1 MMLKKE
7 IKKMDI
13 LSLAIGAIIGTGAFI
28 LPGTTFL
35 KAGMINSVIA
45 ILMGGII
52 MVGIEKNYGYLLKK
66 FPVAGGEY
74 AFTYDAFGWKHAL
87 TCGWFLTLAYSSLVP
102 FNATGLAF
110 VAKFIMPGVLKVGY
124 LYTIAGSS
132 IYLGEIGIAVFA
144 LCFFAYLNI
153 KGVKLASNF
162 QNIMVFLLVGIV
174 FLFLSLAIAKVGVDN
189 LHTATFLRGQEIS
202 ISNILKILS
211 IAPMLFVGFDCIPQV
226 AEELNFKAEEA
237 SKLAVF
243 SILIGAL
250 IYCSILFFTSFGVTL
265 EEVTSGNITWAT
277 GHTVEYYFG
286 KIGLWSLAIALLSA
300 IVAGINGFYMAASRL
315 LFAMSR
321 GKILPEFFGVLDPEH
336 HTPKNAILFILGISL
351 IAPWFG
357 RNVLGWIVGT
367 SSVGASIGYLYTSL
381 SSYKLYKEEYSKVYL
396 PSIFGSI
403 AGIIFLILL
412 LVPGLKSSLSMPS
425 AIIVIVWGLIGL
437 SFYKFYDLKVVHYTK
452 EELDELILN
461 RDSEGNFKG
470 K

>member
-1 MMLKKE
+1 MLKKE
-7 IKKMDI
+7 VKKIDI

-28 LPGTTFL
+28 LPGTMFL
-35 KAGMINSVIA
+35 KAGMINSIIA
-45 ILMGGII
+45 ILMGGFI
-52 MVGIEKNYGYLLKK
+52 MIGIEKNYGYLLHK

-110 VAKFIMPGVLKVGY
+110 VAKFIMPGVLKIGY
-124 LYTIAGSS
+124 LYTIVGSS
-132 IYLGEIGIAVFA
+132 IYLGEIGIAIFA

-174 FLFLSLAIAKVGVDN
+174 FLFLSLTIAKAGINNSYTSTFFVGQNIEV
-189 LHTATFLRGQEIS
+189 S
-202 ISNILKILS
+202 KILKVLS

-226 AEELNFKAEEA
+226 AEELNFEAKEA
-237 SKLAVF
+237 SRLAIF
-243 SILIGAL
+243 SILIGSL
-250 IYCSILFFTSFGVTL
+250 IYCSILFFTSFGITL
-265 EEVTSGNITWAT
+265 EEVTNGDIVWAT

-286 KIGLWSLAIALLSA
+286 KIGLWSLALALLTA
-300 IVAGINGFYMAASRL
+300 IIAGINGFYMAASRL

-321 GKILPEFFGVLDPEH
+321 GKILPEFFGELDPQY

-381 SSYKLYKEEYSKVYL
+381 SSYRLYKKEYNKVYF

-403 AGIIFLILL
+403 AGVIFLVLL
-412 LVPGLKSSLSMPS
+412 LVPGLDSSLSMPS
-425 AIIVIVWGLIGL
+425 AIIVLVWGLIGL
-437 SFYKFYDLKVVHYTK
+437 FFYKFYDLKVVHYTK
-452 EELDELILN
+452 EELDLLILN
-461 RDSEGNFKG
+461 RNLKEK
-470 K
+470 

>member
-1 MMLKKE
+1 MLKKE
-7 IKKMDI
+7 IKKFDI
-13 LSLAIGAIIGTGAFI
+13 LSLAIGAIIGTGAFL
-28 LPGTTFL
+28 LPGTMFL
-35 KAGMINSVIA
+35 KAGMLNSIIA
-45 ILMGGII
+45 IATGSLI

-87 TCGWFLTLAYSSLVP
+87 TCGWFLTLAYCSLVP

-110 VAKFIMPGVLKVGY
+110 VTGFVMPGVLQFGY

-132 IYLGEIGIAVFA
+132 IYLGEMGIAVFA

-162 QNIMVFLLVGIV
+162 QNIMVMMLVGIV
-174 FLFLSLAIAKVGVDN
+174 FLFLSLAIAKVGIGN
-189 LHTATFLRGQEIS
+189 EFTMTFINGQKIELQ
-202 ISNILKILS
+202 NILMILS
-211 IAPMLFVGFDCIPQV
+211 IAPMLYVGFDCIPQV
-226 AEELNFKAEEA
+226 AEELDFAAEDA
-237 SKLAVF
+237 SKLAIF
-243 SILIGAL
+243 SILVGAL

-265 EEVTSGNITWAT
+265 DDVTNGKISWAT

-286 KIGLWSLAIALLSA
+286 KIGLWSLALALLSA
-300 IVAGINGFYMAASRL
+300 IIAGINGFYMASSRL
-315 LFAMSR
+315 LFAMAR
-321 GKILPEFFGVLDPEH
+321 GKILPEFFGKLDPKY
-336 HTPKNAILFILGISL
+336 HTPKNAILFILAISL

-381 SSYKLYKEEYSKVYL
+381 SSYKLYKAEHGRVYL
-396 PSIFGSI
+396 PSIFGSV
-403 AGIIFLILL
+403 AGVIFLILL
-412 LVPGLKSSLSMPS
+412 LTPGLKSSLSMPS
-425 AIIVIVWGLIGL
+425 AIIVFVWGLIGY
-437 SFYKFYDLKVVHYTK
+437 SFYRFYDLQVVHYTV

-461 RDSEGNFKG
+461 RDKDGNFKE

>member
-1 MMLKKE
+1 
-7 IKKMDI
+7 
-13 LSLAIGAIIGTGAFI
+13 
-28 LPGTTFL
+28 
-35 KAGMINSVIA
+35 
-45 ILMGGII
+45 
-52 MVGIEKNYGYLLKK
+52 
-66 FPVAGGEY
+66 
-74 AFTYDAFGWKHAL
+74 
-87 TCGWFLTLAYSSLVP
+87 
-102 FNATGLAF
+102 
-110 VAKFIMPGVLKVGY
+110 
-124 LYTIAGSS
+124 
-132 IYLGEIGIAVFA
+132 
-144 LCFFAYLNI
+144 
-153 KGVKLASNF
+153 
-162 QNIMVFLLVGIV
+162 
-174 FLFLSLAIAKVGVDN
+174 
-189 LHTATFLRGQEIS
+189 
-202 ISNILKILS
+202 
-211 IAPMLFVGFDCIPQV
+211 MLFVGFDCIPQV

-265 EEVTSGNITWAT
+265 AEVTSGNITWAT

-286 KIGLWSLAIALLSA
+286 KIGLWSLGTALLSA

-381 SSYKLYKEEYSKVYL
+381 SSYKLYKEEYNKVYL

-412 LVPGLKSSLSMPS
+412 LVPGLKSSLSVPS

-470 K
+470 GLR